1 MRLTEYYAR
10 LIVLLRWLVLPAVGA
25 ITWAALTMLPGVESA
40 GGGLASIAGAG
51 GPVIQAQIDVARR
64 FGLPL
69 LTGTAVVQRDLHGL
83 NPQAVESAVLRAVE
97 VDQRTLSTG
106 LQPGRDL
113 YLALP
118 LVNTPLLV
126 PAAAEHNT
134 TVVTYLFTDPTLGLS
149 GQEQVARDY
158 AAHFDRPHD
167 ALIGVA
173 GLIPTQA
180 QQRALLESRLPWVE
194 GATLGAIAL
203 IVALAFR
210 SVVAP
215 LITLITAA
223 VGYLLADRALGWLAQ
238 AAEVTAP
245 VEIQPIVIALMLGII
260 TDYSIFFLSGARR
273 RLQAGQTNPATTREA
288 VREYLP
294 IVLTAGI
301 IVAAGVAALIVANS
315 ELFRAFG
322 PGLAVTVVVG
332 LLVAVVLI
340 PAMLAILG
348 RWAFWPYGLSAAPE
362 AGRAIL
368 TEAADAEP
376 EALPAPSRLLRLV
389 RHRWVAA
396 VLAMVVVFML
406 VMASLPLLGMRSAVS
421 PVKSLPADNP
431 VRQATMAAAAG
442 FSPGILSPTGMIIS
456 APGITNSR
464 AALAT
469 LAGELQRQPGVDI
482 VLSPADQALASQLL
496 GRPLPDQLG
505 LFLAPDG
512 GAARFLV
519 MFNSDPLG
527 STAVGHLRAVR
538 DAMPRLLAT
547 AGLTNAEVSY
557 IGNTAIG
564 LTLVDQA
571 RADIVRVA
579 VAVAL
584 VNLLLLILYLRALIA
599 PLYLLASTVLAVG
612 AALGLA
618 TLLFQDVLGHD
629 GLIFY
634 VPFAAAVLLV
644 ALGSDY
650 TIFSVGYIWDQARH
664 RSLRQALAVAVPR
677 STRAITVAG
686 VTLAA
691 SFALAALI
699 PLSPFYEF
707 AFIMAVGVLID
718 AFIVRSLLI
727 PALISV
733 VGRASGWPGKR
744 LALPRI
750 ALTSYRKSPD
760 TPTCHPSHDT

>member
-1 MRLTEYYAR
+1 MLMRLTEYYAR
-10 LIVLLRWLVLPAVGA
+10 LVVLLRWLVLLAVGV
-25 ITWAALTMLPGVESA
+25 ITWAALTMLPGVA
-40 GGGLASIAGAG
+40 ATGGGLATIAGAG
-51 GPVIQAQIDVARR
+51 GPVIQAQIDTARR

-69 LTGTAVVQRDLHGL
+69 LTGTAVVQREPHGL
-83 NPQAVESAVLRAVE
+83 ALEAVQSAVLRAVE
-97 VDQRTLSTG
+97 VDQRTLRTG

-118 LVNTPLLV
+118 LVNTPLVV

-134 TVVTYLFTDPTLGLS
+134 TVVTYLFTNPTLGLS
-149 GQEQVARDY
+149 GQDRVARKY
-158 AAHFDRPHD
+158 AAQFGRPHD
-167 ALIGVA
+167 ALVGVA

-180 QQRALLESRLPWVE
+180 QQRSLLESRLPWVE

-203 IVALAFR
+203 VVGLAFR

-223 VGYLLADRALGWLAQ
+223 VGYLLADRVIGWLSQ
-238 AAEVTAP
+238 AAGVTVP
-245 VEIQPIVIALMLGII
+245 VEIQPIIIALMLGII
-260 TDYSIFFLSGARR
+260 TDYSIFFLSGTRR
-273 RLQAGQTNPATTREA
+273 RLQAGQTNTMATRAA

-294 IVLTAGI
+294 IVATAGI
-301 IVAAGVAALIVANS
+301 IVAAGVAALVVAES

-322 PGLAVTVVVG
+322 PGLAVTVLVG

-348 RWAFWPYGLSAAPE
+348 RWAFWPYGLGAAPD
-362 AGRAIL
+362 AGRAAL
-368 TEAADAEP
+368 SQAAVDP
-376 EALPAPSRLLRLV
+376 EHEVIPPPTRVVRLV
-389 RHRWVAA
+389 QHRWVAA
-396 VLAMVVVFML
+396 VLTAVVIFVL
-406 VMASLPLLGMRSAVS
+406 VVASMPLLGMRGAVS

-431 VRQATMAAAAG
+431 VRHATMAAAAG
-442 FSPGILSPTGMIIS
+442 FSPGILSPTGLIVS
-456 APGITNSR
+456 SPGITDR
-464 AALAT
+464 PAALAS
-469 LAGELQRQPGVDI
+469 LAGQLQRQPGVDI
-482 VLSPADQALASQLL
+482 VLSAADQTLVSRLL
-496 GRPLPDQLG
+496 GRTPLNQLG

-519 MFNSDPLG
+519 VFSSDPLG
-527 STAVGHLRAVR
+527 ASAVGHLRGLR
-538 DAMPRLLAT
+538 DAMPRLLAS

-571 RADIVRVA
+571 RADVVRVA
-579 VAVAL
+579 VAVAV
-584 VNLLLLILYLRALIA
+584 VNLLLLMLYLRALIA
-599 PLYLLASTVLAVG
+599 PLYLLASTMLAVG
-612 AALGLA
+612 TALGLA
-618 TLLFQDVLGHD
+618 TLLFQNVLGHD

-664 RSLRQALAVAVPR
+664 RSLRQAVAVAVPR
-677 STRAITVAG
+677 STRAITIAG

-699 PLSPFYEF
+699 PLAPFYEL
-707 AFIMAVGVLID
+707 AFIMAAGVLID
-718 AFIVRSLLI
+718 TFIVRSLLI

-744 LALPRI
+744 LAPPPI
-750 ALTSYRKSPD
+750 AITTYRK
-760 TPTCHPSHDT
+760 

>member
-1 MRLTEYYAR
+1 MRLIEHYAR
-10 LIVLLRWLVLPAVGA
+10 LVVLLRWLVLPAVGV
-25 ITWAALTMLPGVESA
+25 ITWSALTMLPGVESA

-51 GPVIQAQIDVARR
+51 EPVIQTQIDVARR

-69 LTGTAVVQRDLHGL
+69 LTGTAVVQRDPHGL
-83 NPQAVESAVLRAVE
+83 PPQAVENAVLHAVE
-97 VDQRTLSTG
+97 VDQRTFNTG

-118 LVNTPLLV
+118 LLNTPLLV

-134 TVVTYLFTDPTLGLS
+134 TVVTYLFTNPTLGLG
-149 GQEQVARDY
+149 GQERVARDY
-158 AAHFDRPHD
+158 AAQFDRPHQ

-194 GATLGAIAL
+194 GATLSAIAL
-203 IVALAFR
+203 IVGLAFR

-223 VGYLLADRALGWLAQ
+223 IGYLLADRVLGWLAQ
-238 AAEVTAP
+238 AAGVTAP

-273 RLQAGQTNPATTREA
+273 RLRAGQTNPAATQEA

-294 IVLTAGI
+294 IVVTAGI
-301 IVAAGVAALIVANS
+301 IVAAGVAALIVADS

-322 PGLAVTVVVG
+322 PGLAVTVLVG

-348 RWAFWPYGLSAAPE
+348 RWAFWPAGLGPLPE
-362 AGRAIL
+362 AGRVAL
-368 TEAADAEP
+368 AETGDP
-376 EALPAPSRLLRLV
+376 EHEALPAPSRLVRLV

-396 VLAMVVVFML
+396 VLAAVVIFVL
-406 VMASLPLLGMRSAVS
+406 VIASLPLLGMRGAVS
-421 PVKSLPADNP
+421 PVKSLPADNT
-431 VRQATMAAAAG
+431 VRQATTAAAAG
-442 FSPGILSPTGMIIS
+442 FSPGILSPTGLIIS
-456 APGITNSR
+456 VPGITNR
-464 AALAT
+464 TATLAA

-496 GRPLPDQLG
+496 GRPLPDQVG

-519 MFNSDPLG
+519 VFHSDPLG
-527 STAVGHLRAVR
+527 ATAVGHLRALR

-547 AGLTNAEVSY
+547 AGLTNAQASY

-571 RADIVRVA
+571 RADVVRVA

-618 TLLFQDVLGHD
+618 TRLFQDVLGHD

-691 SFALAALI
+691 SFSLAALI
-699 PLSPFYEF
+699 PLAPFYEL

-744 LALPRI
+744 LTPPPI
-750 ALTSYRKSPD
+750 ALTAYRK
-760 TPTCHPSHDT
+760 